1 METPEDEKDC
11 VTLEVIQETTT
22 SIMTIKRR
30 HLLLIVAVASVST
43 GCGNS
48 AGRTTVK
55 EQPAL
60 NSTRSQTSSTALPT
74 INPAKYD
81 DVRAKIDAARTE
93 LSSRYKHTENVD
105 QKLNVINDA
114 RAYLTQSV
122 YNEIFPYWYGTGWDF
137 NGTTE
142 APGKGKIACG
152 YFVSTVLRD
161 AGLKVQRALIAQQ
174 ASENIVLSLT
184 TEAHIKRFRNV
195 NISGFVQAVQ
205 NWGPGLYVV
214 GLDIHTGFILNV
226 EGEVYF
232 IHSSYIDPYTVVKER
247 ALESRILSGSKYRIL
262 GKLSAD
268 DHLIMKWLN
277 GEAIATHVG

>member
-1 METPEDEKDC
+1 METPEDKTDC
-11 VTLEVIQETTT
+11 ITVEVMQESPT
-22 SIMTIKRR
+22 SVMTIKRR
-30 HLLLIVAVASVST
+30 HLLLIVGVASVT
-43 GCGNS
+43 TACVNS
-48 AGRTTVK
+48 PGRSTTVK

-60 NSTRSQTSSTALPT
+60 NAKRSQASSTALP
-74 INPAKYD
+74 INPAKYN
-81 DVRAKIDAARTE
+81 DVRSKIDAARAQ
-93 LSSRYKHTENVD
+93 LSSRYQRAATSD
-105 QKLNVINDA
+105 QKLKLVNDA
-114 RAYLTQSV
+114 REYLTQSV

-161 AGLKVQRALIAQQ
+161 AGLKVQRALMAQQ

-184 TEAHIKRFRNV
+184 TEANIKRFRNV
-195 NISGFVQAVQ
+195 NITDFVQAVQ

-226 EGEVYF
+226 EGDVYF
-232 IHSSYIDPYTVVKER
+232 IHSSYIDPYAVVKER

-268 DHLIMKWLN
+268 DQLIMKWLN

>member
-1 METPEDEKDC
+1 
-11 VTLEVIQETTT
+11 
-22 SIMTIKRR
+22 MTIKRR
-30 HLLLIVAVASVST
+30 HLLLIVAVASVTT

-48 AGRTTVK
+48 AARSTTVK

-60 NSTRSQTSSTALPT
+60 NSKRSSASSTAPPT
-74 INPAKYD
+74 IDLAKYN

-93 LSSRYKHTENVD
+93 LSSRYEHTENLD

-114 RAYLTQSV
+114 REHLTQSV

-161 AGLKVQRALIAQQ
+161 AGLKVQRALMAQQ

-195 NISGFVQAVQ
+195 NITDFVQSVQ

-226 EGEVYF
+226 GGDVYF
-232 IHSSYIDPYTVVKER
+232 IHSSYIDPYAVVKER
-247 ALESRILSGSKYRIL
+247 ALEARILSGSKYRIL

-268 DHLIMKWLN
+268 DQLIIKWLN

>member
-1 METPEDEKDC
+1 VM
-11 VTLEVIQETTT
+11 QESST
-22 SIMTIKRR
+22 SVMTIKRR
-30 HLLLIVAVASVST
+30 HLLWVVAVASVTT

-48 AGRTTVK
+48 AGRTTVR

-60 NSTRSQTSSTALPT
+60 NSTRSQTSSTALPA
-74 INPAKYD
+74 IKPVKYN
-81 DVRAKIDAARTE
+81 DVRLKIDAARTK
-93 LSSRYKHTENVD
+93 LSSRYQHTENID

-114 RAYLTQSV
+114 REYLTQSV

-142 APGKGKIACG
+142 TPGQGKIACG

-161 AGLKVQRALIAQQ
+161 TGLKVQRARMAQQ

-184 TEAHIKRFRNV
+184 TDAHIKRFRNV
-195 NISGFVQAVQ
+195 PINAFVQSVQ

-226 EGEVYF
+226 DGDVYF
-232 IHSSYIDPYTVVKER
+232 IHSSYIDPYTVVKDR
-247 ALESRILSGSKYRIL
+247 ALESRILSDSKYRVL
-262 GKLSAD
+262 GKISAD
-268 DHLIMKWLN
+268 DQLIMKWLR
-277 GEAIATHVG
+277 GEAIATRVG